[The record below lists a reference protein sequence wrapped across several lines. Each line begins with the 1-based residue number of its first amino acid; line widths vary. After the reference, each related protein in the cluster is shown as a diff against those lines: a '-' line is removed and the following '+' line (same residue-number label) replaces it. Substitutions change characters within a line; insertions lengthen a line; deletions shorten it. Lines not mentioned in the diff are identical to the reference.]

1 MILSDD
7 IINDMDEST
16 LVASAAAGDPA
27 SFSRL
32 VSRYGSVVS
41 YVVNTMCGDRGE
53 REDLMQEGLIGLLK
67 AVRTYDG
74 TVASFA
80 TYASL
85 CIRRS
90 VITAMRRYRRS
101 SLGSSLSDT
110 DDGVSERSVAFSP
123 SAEDVVLDKES
134 TDVLYARVMALLS
147 DYERAVFER
156 YLDGEKTG
164 KIAALV
170 GRDAKSVGNAV
181 FRIKRKIAAA
191 LGL

>member
-1 MILSDD
+1 M
-7 IINDMDEST
+7 
-16 LVASAAAGDPA
+16 
-27 SFSRL
+27 
-32 VSRYGSVVS
+32 
-41 YVVNTMCGDRGE
+41 
-53 REDLMQEGLIGLLK
+53 
-67 AVRTYDG
+67 
-74 TVASFA
+74 
-80 TYASL
+80 
-85 CIRRS
+85 
-90 VITAMRRYRRS
+90 
-101 SLGSSLSDT
+101 
-110 DDGVSERSVAFSP
+110 
-123 SAEDVVLDKES
+123 VLDKES